1 MQFAYPLHISFDGY
15 VFIFVFDLQS
25 SHDHHYSIGNPF
37 RQLEHSN
44 HVHEIRIYREALGHI
59 VYTYRSIERAG
70 ISTSYGKYSK
80 RSHFDGELLSANQ
93 KFSGK

>member
-1 MQFAYPLHISFDGY
+1 MRFAYPLHISFDGY

-44 HVHEIRIYREALGHI
+44 HVLEIRIYREALGHRSSHCLY
-59 VYTYRSIERAG
+59 VSQCYRTSGNINELWKVLKE
-70 ISTSYGKYSK
+70 IS
-80 RSHFDGELLSANQ
+80 L
-93 KFSGK
+93 